1 MTDELIDQLRA
12 DNARLTRDLANAD
25 KLLALSRDVV
35 TATTKRVDELKAELE
50 IAWEEDPR
58 VEELRA
64 VVAELTTA
72 NMQLIQSEVRAQA
85 EVVLWQSRA
94 REEADRLRAYMDRA
108 LEINNTLNNEKAAL
122 RFQLEWLSVSDEGMP
137 TVAGEYMF
145 RLAHGYA
152 HWSLTVRCG
161 ISRWFYQG
169 SNYESPL
176 ARHPDAVSYRRVA
189 P

>member
-1 MTDELIDQLRA
+1 MTDEVIYGFSEYPSATEMIDQLQA
-12 DNARLTRDLANAD
+12 DNTRLQHT
-25 KLLALSRDVV
+25 
-35 TATTKRVDELKAELE
+35 
-50 IAWEEDPR
+50 
-58 VEELRA
+58 
-64 VVAELTTA
+64 VAELTTA
-72 NMQLIQSEVRAQA
+72 NRQLIQSNVTEQA
-85 EVVLWQSRA
+85 EVVMWRERA
-94 REEADRLRAYMDRA
+94 LGESARLHAFMDRA

-122 RFQLEWLSVSDEGMP
+122 RFQLEWLLVSDEGMP

-169 SNYESPL
+169 ANYESPL